1 MRHTMSS
8 PYYHE
13 SNGKAECYVGIVKR
27 MLKKCDNIYDA
38 LLAYRSTP
46 LCNSRHSSYELLFNC
61 RMKDN
66 VISLPV
72 HYDGDED
79 ESCDKTFKY
88 LIQATRDLSLTKN
101 ASSGKRGEFFRIL
114 SSQISTMYFLMRDV
128 LREGTAYILRM
139 IKLLHI
145 LNLAH
150 RSHCKEILNLA
161 RRSRCKEILNLAR
174 RSHCKEI
181 LNLSCKS
188 LFVNSY
194 RLNQKPILLIVVLLK
209 SKRSPALM

>member
-1 MRHTMSS
+1 MV
-8 PYYHE
+8 Y
-13 SNGKAECYVGIVKR
+13 
-27 MLKKCDNIYDA
+27 
-38 LLAYRSTP
+38 
-46 LCNSRHSSYELLFNC
+46 
-61 RMKDN
+61 N
-66 VISLPV
+66 V
-72 HYDGDED
+72 
-79 ESCDKTFKY
+79 Y
-88 LIQATRDLSLTKN
+88 LIKATRSLSLTKN

-114 SSQISTMYFLMRDV
+114 SSQISTMYFLIRDV

-145 LNLAH
+145 LNLARRSH
-150 RSHCKEILNLA
+150 CKDILNLACRSHCKEILY
-161 RRSRCKEILNLAR
+161 LAR

-194 RLNQKPILLIVVLLK
+194 RLNQKPILLILRLIVVLLK